1 MGLIAEKLK
10 KFYVNNGGE
19 ASAVNGTN
27 KISSVLDKI
36 ADLSI
41 GGGTSDKFVVTY
53 SNENDEWH
61 TDKTFEQISNAI
73 SEGKNVIAKLS
84 ISGLFSE
91 ELTLISGLSDDVY
104 AFHGFL
110 FNHSGTSMALLAVLI
125 GQINTDEINV
135 EVKSVNLS
143 EIEG

>member
-41 GGGTSDKFVVTY
+41 GGGYFGQIY
-53 SNENDEWH
+53 SNL
-61 TDKTFEQISNAI
+61 FER
-73 SEGKNVIAKLS
+73 K
-84 ISGLFSE
+84 
-91 ELTLISGLSDDVY
+91 
-104 AFHGFL
+104 
-110 FNHSGTSMALLAVLI
+110 
-125 GQINTDEINV
+125 
-135 EVKSVNLS
+135 
-143 EIEG
+143 